1 MLVRFFVLLACALA
15 LVTPALAAAP
25 RHVIVIVMENTDA
38 AKVSDHS
45 RSYIYG
51 NVEDAPFLN
60 NVLAPQSA
68 TAGNFENELTAYKSQ
83 PHYIVMEAGTNTFP
97 DARFTCDHAPEQQ
110 CNSFTPNWTRS
121 KEHLTTQIEAAGLT
135 WMTYQEDIDPET
147 TGACPIRYAGNYVAH
162 HNPFIYFADVAGAP
176 PTKDNANC
184 IAHTRELGHFLTDMQ
199 QGSLAN
205 YVFISP
211 NRCHDMHGH
220 SGCPDNKIAA
230 GDDFLKSL
238 LTPLLPW
245 ARQNDAVVFVMW
257 DEGSRSPKMPFFAA
271 GAGVRQGHQ
280 SDVSYSHRSVLR
292 TVERI
297 FGLPV
302 LPAVSDATDLSDM
315 FEPGVL
321 P

>member
-184 IAHTRELGHFLTDMQ
+184 IAHTRELARFMPDLEAGK
-199 QGSLAN
+199 LAN
-205 YVFISP
+205 YVFITP
-211 NRCHDMHGH
+211 DLCHYMHGAK
-220 SGCPDNKIAA
+220 GCRDDAVAA
-230 GDDFLKSL
+230 GDAFLKGF
-238 LTPLLPW
+238 LPPVIDW
-245 ARQNDAVVFVMW
+245 AQRNEAVVFVVW
-257 DEGSRSPKMPFFAA
+257 DEGKKGLKIPFYAA
-271 GAGVRQGHQ
+271 GAGVKANY
-280 SDVSYSHRSVLR
+280 VSKVPFSHRSLAK
-292 TVERI
+292 TIGRI
-297 FGLPV
+297 FGLPELASV
-302 LPAVSDATDLSDM
+302 KSANDLEDM
-315 FEPGVL
+315 FQPGVL